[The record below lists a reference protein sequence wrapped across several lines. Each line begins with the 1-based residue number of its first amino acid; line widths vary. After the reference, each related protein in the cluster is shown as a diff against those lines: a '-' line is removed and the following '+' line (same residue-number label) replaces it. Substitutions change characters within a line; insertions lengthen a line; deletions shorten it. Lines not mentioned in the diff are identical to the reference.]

1 MAKQRNFRRA
11 SRRFEMMIHGGVP
24 ESPQSMY
31 QESTYGKTP
40 SRHTG
45 QASDAPAGQIEGGTV
60 SAVFFVRDGV
70 VVGESPRDEQK
81 ASHKPETPS

>member
-11 SRRFEMMIHGGVP
+11 NRRFEMMIHGGVP

-45 QASDAPAGQIEGGTV
+45 QASDAPGSQIQGGTV

-70 VVGESPRDEQK
+70 VVGESPTEEQK
-81 ASHKPETPS
+81 ASPKPESSS